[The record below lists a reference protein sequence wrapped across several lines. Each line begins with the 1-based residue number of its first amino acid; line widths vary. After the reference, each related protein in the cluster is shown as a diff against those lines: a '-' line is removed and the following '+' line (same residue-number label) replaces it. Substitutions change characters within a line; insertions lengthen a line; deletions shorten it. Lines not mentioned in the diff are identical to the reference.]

1 MKYCITLLLSILFAI
16 KGIGQESLKIS
27 VKGVSQGIA
36 EKLNA
41 NQDHLSW
48 YTQKDGK
55 TLVSNIQVE
64 LKNPEQKNGD
74 RGRGAVKAE
83 KNASGMYDFV
93 AEVEVKRK
101 KVDFTKPVAYEIVM
115 ETIMGNEVFA
125 TGTQTAEAFST
136 PITLDKYMWRAGNEK
151 IEPKKSFCLSFS
163 AFLEDANLR
172 KQFIDNEQEL
182 KLNLAD
188 FALFLKQDAAEN
200 WKAYEGRIQGGI
212 TNGTS
217 VDLSSEWPAGISSN
231 KPLQVRFS
239 AKTKLGNFIW
249 GEYVVNPHEYRKEHR
264 AQFYTAEAFN
274 PSAKPITSN
283 SNPQPTTTINEAP
296 DPVVPAETK
305 VVEVPKAVKEAES
318 PQSDPSEKKYAE
330 MIVVAD
336 QLFKEG
342 KFKEAGEKYVEASK
356 IRPSE
361 EYPKKQKEICDS
373 KLAPPSRQGTNPP
386 KRPGTK

>member
-1 MKYCITLLLSILFAI
+1 MKYCITFLLFILFAI
-16 KGIGQESLKIS
+16 TGNGQESLKIS
-27 VKGVSQGIA
+27 VKGVSQAIA

-55 TLVSNIQVE
+55 TLASNIQVE
-64 LKNPEQKNGD
+64 LKNPDQKSGD
-74 RGRGAVKAE
+74 RGRAAVKAE
-83 KNASGMYDFV
+83 KNASGAYDFV
-93 AEVEVKRK
+93 AEIEVKRK
-101 KVDFTKPVAYEIVM
+101 KVDFTKPLAYEIVM

-125 TGTQTAEAFST
+125 SGTQAAEAFST

-188 FALFLKQDAAEN
+188 FALFLRQDAAEN

-212 TNGTS
+212 TNGTA

-231 KPLQVRFS
+231 KPLHVRFS
-239 AKTKLGNFIW
+239 AKTRLGNFIW

-274 PSAKPITSN
+274 PNAKPLSA
-283 SNPQPTTTINEAP
+283 NPSPEQSTPTIEQPKPEIRDEINGSETQKTP
-296 DPVVPAETK
+296 PVI
-305 VVEVPKAVKEAES
+305 ES
-318 PQSDPSEKKYAE
+318 PKPDLTEKKYAE
-330 MIVVAD
+330 TIALAD
-336 QLFKEG
+336 QLFKEE
-342 KFKEAGEKYVEASK
+342 KFKEAGEKYTEASTLK
-356 IRPSE
+356 PNE
-361 EYPKKQKEICDS
+361 AYPKKQKEICES
-373 KLAPPSRQGTNPP
+373 KLMPPSRSGTNPP
-386 KRPGTK
+386 KREGTK